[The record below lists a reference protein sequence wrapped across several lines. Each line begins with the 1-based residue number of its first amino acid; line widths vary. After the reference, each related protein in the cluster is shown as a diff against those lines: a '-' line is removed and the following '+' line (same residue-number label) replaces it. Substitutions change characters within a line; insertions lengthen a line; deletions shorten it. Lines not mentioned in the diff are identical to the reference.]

1 MDEQEQTIDLRVLLR
16 VFLEHWIPIILAGIL
31 AAAIGFSL
39 ASFVV
44 PKRYTSEAL
53 MYVENSSSKSD
64 SDTLNINDI
73 NVAQKLVNT
82 CQILFKSNY
91 VLEELSKKFG
101 GEYTTS
107 ALSGMITIESVSSTE
122 VLKITVVTTDPQLAH
137 DIAAAE
143 VDLATAEF
151 QRVIKGGSIETVSQP
166 TLPDTHTFPSKTR
179 FALIGGA
186 IGLVLLYAIFLI
198 KELLDIKVKPDDDL
212 AQMYD
217 IPVFAEILDFEMA
230 GKGGYK
236 YSKYGYGKYGY
247 GKYSS
252 YGSYDVD
259 NKKEEALFAEG
270 YDDDSDEADDDE
282 SEEETPKTSNKKE
295 KQSKDKQDKDKQNKE
310 AAKSEEVKKE
320 VVAKNG
326 EKKK

>member
-16 VFLEHWIPIILAGIL
+16 VFVEHWIPIIIAGIL

-39 ASFVV
+39 AAFVV

-53 MYVENSSSKSD
+53 MYVENSSGSRSETE
-64 SDTLNINDI
+64 TLNINDI

-82 CQILFKSNY
+82 CQILFKSTD
-91 VLEELSKKFG
+91 VLKELSKKFNE
-101 GEYTTS
+101 EYTVEQ
-107 ALSGMITIESVSSTE
+107 LNGMITIESVNSTE
-122 VLKITVVTTDPQLAH
+122 VLKITVVTTDPQLAY

-143 VDLATAEF
+143 VSLATNEY

-166 TLPDTHTFPSKTR
+166 TMPDTHTFPSKTR

-186 IGLVLLYAIFLI
+186 IGLIVVYLVYLI

-212 AQMYD
+212 AQLYD

-247 GKYSS
+247 SKYSN
-252 YGSYDVD
+252 YG
-259 NKKEEALFAEG
+259 A
-270 YDDDSDEADDDE
+270 YDDDNKREDELFAAGYDQDLDETEDDDDE
-282 SEEETPKTSNKKE
+282 EDIKPAEDKHAKSKNKKE
-295 KQSKDKQDKDKQNKE
+295 KKHKE
-310 AAKSEEVKKE
+310 ESEDADDEEVKKE
-320 VVAKNG
+320 VKAKNG
-326 EKKK
+326 